1 MRKAVPVAL
10 LVSLSARM
18 YQTLLAFIAL
28 MVVMLLT
35 INQQQALMQ
44 LNSGRSDQ
52 EIQSLAVSV
61 GQDVLD
67 FIGAKPFDAA
77 TIAGTV
83 TDASALTPSPFTTG
97 GDYETAQDIDD
108 FHQIDPYTYVSEVQ
122 DIAYTLNIEVHY
134 VEDEDPSTESS
145 VQTFSKE
152 VVITLSNPDM
162 LNDIQLSRV
171 YTYP

>member
-1 MRKAVPVAL
+1 
-10 LVSLSARM
+10 M

-35 INQQQALMQ
+35 INQQRALMQ
-44 LNSGRSDQ
+44 LNAGRSDQ
-52 EIQSLAVSV
+52 EVQSLAVSA

-77 TIAGTV
+77 TILGTV
-83 TDASALTPSPFTTG
+83 TDASELTASPFASG

-108 FHQIDPYTYVSEVQ
+108 FHQIDPYTYVSEVE
-122 DIAYTLNIEVHY
+122 DISYTLNIEVHY
-134 VEDEDPSTESS
+134 VEDDDPSTQSS